1 VEPPALVVP
10 RYLVKEV
17 LQTLVV
23 VLAVLLLIFV
33 GRHFARYLA
42 EAAAGDLPAELI
54 LRLLSMLT
62 VGASVMLIPFAFFI
76 AVLLAFGRL
85 YRDNEMTAL
94 FAAGVSVLQVARP
107 VFGLAA
113 VLALIVAWLAF
124 YGAPWAA
131 ENSVEARE
139 QSDAR
144 SDLASIGAGQFRE
157 VGADRSVFYVE
168 SLSPQKDRMRHV
180 FIHRNTEDG
189 TSLFAAESGYQHV
202 DPNSGDRFLVLLN
215 GKRYEGTPGSAAF
228 RVHDYQKA
236 SIRIEPREVQSLR
249 RKRDARPTSEL
260 IGSDDTHDV
269 AELQRRISMP
279 LSLVLLGMLGVLVS
293 RTSPREGR
301 YARLLGAILIYVIY
315 NNLMGVAQSWVQRG
329 VVTPAV
335 GMWWVHGLLLFTIAW
350 LALRQQGWRRL
361 SLRRS

>member
-1 VEPPALVVP
+1 LVVP

-17 LQTLVV
+17 LQTLLV

-42 EAAAGDLPAELI
+42 EAAAGDIPAELI

-62 VGASVMLIPFAFFI
+62 VSASVMLIPFAFFI

-107 VFGLAA
+107 VLGLGA
-113 VLALIVAWLAF
+113 VVALVVAWLAF
-124 YGAPWAA
+124 YGAPWAV
-131 ENSVEARE
+131 ESSIEARE
-139 QSDAR
+139 QADAR

-157 VGADRSVFYVE
+157 VGMDRSVFYVE
-168 SLSPQKDRMRHV
+168 SLSAEKDRMSHV
-180 FIHRNTEDG
+180 FIQRTSADG
-189 TSLFAAESGYQHV
+189 TSLFAAESGFQHV
-202 DPNSGDRFLVLLN
+202 DPGTGDRFLVLLN
-215 GKRYEGTPGSAAF
+215 GKRYEGTPGAADF
-228 RVHDYQKA
+228 RVHEYEQA
-236 SIRIEPREVQSLR
+236 SIRVESREVQSLR
-249 RKRDARPTSEL
+249 RKRDARPTAEL
-260 IGSDDTHDV
+260 VNSSDVRDV
-269 AELQRRISMP
+269 AELQRRVSMP
-279 LSLVLLGMLGVLVS
+279 ISLLLLGMLAVLVS

-329 VVTPAV
+329 VVGPGV
-335 GMWWVHGLLLFTIAW
+335 GMWWVHGLLLATIGW
-350 LALRQQGWRRL
+350 LALKQQGWRHLLLKRA
-361 SLRRS
+361 